1 MTRRAEPDITFTIAG
16 IDDPFL
22 DSRWAPFLLALAEL
36 GPVDRRCVAR
46 QAAIL
51 AAVLDVTV
59 LDALELLGQIG
70 ISLNRDGR

>member
-1 MTRRAEPDITFTIAG
+1 MKAKADATFVLAA

-22 DSRWAPFLLALAEL
+22 GAEYGPYLLALMAL
-36 GPVDRRCVAR
+36 GPADRRRIAR

-51 AAVLDVTV
+51 AAALDVTV

-70 ISLNRDGR
+70 ISLNRDGH